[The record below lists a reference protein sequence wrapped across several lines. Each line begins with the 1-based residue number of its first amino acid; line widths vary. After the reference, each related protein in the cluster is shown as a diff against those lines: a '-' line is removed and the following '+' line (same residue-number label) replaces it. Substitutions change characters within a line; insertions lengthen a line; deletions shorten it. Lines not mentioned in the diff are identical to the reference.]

1 MPRIT
6 LKTFTEEEYHAFFRG
21 YVSDPLMDAAP
32 FVYSR
37 EQVSR
42 SYLYNHGG
50 FREDYTHF
58 GIFENGIPVG
68 SFQLKRMDPEK
79 KSCEFGI
86 ILQNDRAK
94 NRGIGTEA
102 IRKLMDIARDEYGM
116 NLMIGDTMGRNG
128 RMIRVFEKLGFE
140 LTETVPGAFEL
151 PDGRREDRLIYHKRL
166 REEEQ

>member
-1 MPRIT
+1 MSPVELR
-6 LKTFTEEEYHAFFRG
+6 TFTEEEYHAFFRC
-21 YVSDPLMDAAP
+21 YESDPLMDPVP
-32 FVYSR
+32 FVYNR

-86 ILQNDRAK
+86 ILQNDAVK

-102 IRKLMDIARDEYGM
+102 IHAGMRLARDLYGM
-116 NLMIGDTMGRNG
+116 KTIIGDTMGRNV
-128 RMIRVFEKLGFE
+128 RMIRVFEKLGFRM
-140 LTETVPGAFEL
+140 TERIPGAFEL
-151 PDGRREDRLIYHKRL
+151 PDGRKEDRLIFI
-166 REEEQ
+166 RELTEE